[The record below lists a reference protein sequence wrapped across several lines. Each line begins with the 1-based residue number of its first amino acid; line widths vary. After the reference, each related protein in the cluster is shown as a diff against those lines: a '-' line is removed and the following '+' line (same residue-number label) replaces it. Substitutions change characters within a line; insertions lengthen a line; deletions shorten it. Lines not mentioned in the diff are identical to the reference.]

1 MRIDFNV
8 LWVDDQPNLI
18 NAQISAIERHMEA
31 EGFHFNPAL
40 CGSPDELTGKIADEV
55 FNDEVDLV
63 LVDWD
68 LGSRLQGQDVIE
80 AIREKVPYK
89 DVVFY
94 SAQTPVSTLRQ
105 LVYEKGIEGVYCASR
120 EDLVEEVLGV
130 FESLVKKVLDLDH
143 ARGIVMGAT
152 SDIDHMVNEC
162 LYAMHE
168 LLDDAG
174 RQEMLDES
182 LVRITERID
191 ELSQKV
197 ADLKNAP
204 TMAALFEAHMIFTAN
219 DRLRILS
226 RLLKKQ
232 FKKHAATRQSV
243 VSYIEKVVPGR
254 NDLGH
259 VVLVPKG
266 KPTTVATREGKEI
279 SVAEIRE
286 LRKVILGIRADF
298 RTLVADLQEQL
309 PTGPADV

>member
-8 LWVDDQPNLI
+8 LWVDDQPDRI
-18 NAQISAIERHMEA
+18 NAQIRAIERQMEA
-31 EGFHFNPAL
+31 EGFNFNPTL
-40 CGSPDELTGKIADEV
+40 CESPDELDGKIADEI
-55 FNDEVDLV
+55 FNDEIDLV

-68 LGSRLQGQDVIE
+68 LGAKVQGQDVIE
-80 AIREKVPYK
+80 AIRERVPYK

-105 LVYEKGIEGVYCASR
+105 LAYEKGIEGVYCASR
-120 EDLVEEVLGV
+120 EELVAEVFGV

-143 ARGIVMGAT
+143 ARGIVMGST

-162 LYAMHE
+162 LSAMHQ
-168 LLDDAG
+168 LLDEPG
-174 RQEMLDES
+174 RQGMLDEA
-182 LVRITERID
+182 LGRITERIA
-191 ELSQKV
+191 ELTQKV
-197 ADLKNAP
+197 DELKNAP

-232 FKKHAATRQSV
+232 FKKHVATRQSV

-259 VVLVPKG
+259 LVLVPKG
-266 KPTTVATREGKEI
+266 KPTGVVSTAGKEVSI
-279 SVAEIRE
+279 TEIRE
-286 LRKVILGIRADF
+286 LRKMILGIRSDF
-298 RTLVADLQEQL
+298 RALVADLQEQL
-309 PTGPADV
+309 GAGTPVP